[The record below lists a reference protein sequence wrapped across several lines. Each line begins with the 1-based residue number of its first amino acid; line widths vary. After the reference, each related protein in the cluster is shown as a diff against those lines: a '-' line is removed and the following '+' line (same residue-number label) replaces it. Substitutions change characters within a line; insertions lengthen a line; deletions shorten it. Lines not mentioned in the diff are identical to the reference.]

1 MKAYQNKTLGQT
13 VTLQVP
19 ETAEE
24 FDSLAG
30 ATGLCVKDANR
41 NVIYRQWNHEF
52 RRAFCEAL
60 EAETGIAR
68 KTRTVGEGDK
78 AKEVFDETEADYIQS
93 LELGKHIDEERM
105 SQVAQEVAAEVKF
118 DPTPST
124 RSKKIP
130 KEILEAAA
138 GLWAAIQAKEV
149 SAKDVA
155 ANFQKALGIEN
166 FELAFGKVSEESLA
180 AALLAD
186 KEKEDRDRASKFL
199 K

>member
-52 RRAFCEAL
+52 RKAFCDAL
-60 EAETGIAR
+60 ENETGIAR
-68 KTRTVGEGDK
+68 KTKTVGEGDK
-78 AKEVFDETEADYIQS
+78 AKEVFDETEAEYLNG

-105 SQVAQEVAAEVKF
+105 SQIAQEVAAEVKF

-130 KEILEAAA
+130 KEITNAAA
-138 GLWAAIQAKEV
+138 GLMAAVNAGETDAKKL
-149 SAKDVA
+149 AK
-155 ANFQKALGIEN
+155 NFEKVLGIES
-166 FELAFGKVSEESLA
+166 FTVAFGEVSEDSLA

-186 KEKEDRDRASKFL
+186 KEKTDRERSAKFL
-199 K
+199 